1 MIDSHARM
9 RYTVSEKYKPRLR
22 RHRFGASDGATPAA
36 RAVRHGQGVRQ
47 RMSANGKKFL
57 PLRKAMKKIY
67 IKYII
72 VAAAAVGAIVCFIL
86 SGQFR
91 GETAE
96 IALIASATGAL
107 LIGGAAFAFLA
118 NRERAA
124 RSGAG
129 KQEERD
135 LLASGKTGAVFL
147 FYIGKRTR
155 IAAPSAGDRFD
166 LTLFLTDDAD
176 AVARYLE
183 GTMSGEE
190 TARMDETCV
199 RETELCPTV
208 REICAIAGKTVFMYR
223 GEYEAVRSAPAYR
236 ALFDNNTVRAIE
248 G

>member
-1 MIDSHARM
+1 MIDSHARL
-9 RYTVSEKYKPRLR
+9 RY
-22 RHRFGASDGATPAA
+22 
-36 RAVRHGQGVRQ
+36 
-47 RMSANGKKFL
+47 NGKEIISV
-57 PLRKAMKKIY
+57 RKAMKKIY

-91 GETAE
+91 GEAAE

-135 LLASGKTGAVFL
+135 LLASGKTGSVFL
-147 FYIGKRTR
+147 FYIGKQAR

-176 AVARYLE
+176 AVARYLG

-190 TARMDETCV
+190 SAALRH
-199 RETELCPTV
+199 TERCLTTTP
-208 REICAIAGKTVFMYR
+208 
-223 GEYEAVRSAPAYR
+223 
-236 ALFDNNTVRAIE
+236 
-248 G
+248 